1 MRHSFLNN
9 LLVSI
14 LSVLTCLCL
23 AYSIFG
29 AGLYICTT
37 PEATKTIGSSFSNWD
52 RAVFPE
58 EDMAAIAESVREFSV
73 EGTSSEE
80 LYSEIE
86 NIIQKNYPAVFEAFK
101 TGSLSDEAQKSE
113 YASLFGTSSLS
124 TLSERYSLP
133 QDALSHL
140 SDCTPIFTTGKIS
153 IGVLCAVGIA
163 GLVALGL
170 MRGRKRIGSVLMLS
184 ATLVFL
190 CIVGL
195 IVWAVVDFDSLFT
208 AMHSVLF
215 AKGTW
220 LFDSRSLLIQLFP
233 EAFWIAMAS
242 LWALTS
248 IGLSIVVLIAGKIIK
263 H

>member
-1 MRHSFLNN
+1 MRHSFLNS

-86 NIIQKNYPAVFEAFK
+86 NIIQKTTQQFLRPSKQGAFPMRHK
-101 TGSLSDEAQKSE
+101 NQSMLHS
-113 YASLFGTSSLS
+113 
-124 TLSERYSLP
+124 SER
-133 QDALSHL
+133 
-140 SDCTPIFTTGKIS
+140 
-153 IGVLCAVGIA
+153 AV
-163 GLVALGL
+163 
-170 MRGRKRIGSVLMLS
+170 
-184 ATLVFL
+184 
-190 CIVGL
+190 
-195 IVWAVVDFDSLFT
+195 
-208 AMHSVLF
+208 
-215 AKGTW
+215 
-220 LFDSRSLLIQLFP
+220 
-233 EAFWIAMAS
+233 
-242 LWALTS
+242 
-248 IGLSIVVLIAGKIIK
+248 
-263 H
+263 

>member
-86 NIIQKNYPAVFEAFK
+86 NIIQKNYPTVFEAFK

-113 YASLFGTSSLS
+113 YASLFPFKRLHPYFHHRKNIYRS
-124 TLSERYSLP
+124 TLRSWHCRVGCSWFAARKKTHRERTY
-133 QDALSHL
+133 AFCHL
-140 SDCTPIFTTGKIS
+140 
-153 IGVLCAVGIA
+153 GVPLYCGTYCVG
-163 GLVALGL
+163 G
-170 MRGRKRIGSVLMLS
+170 
-184 ATLVFL
+184 
-190 CIVGL
+190 C
-195 IVWAVVDFDSLFT
+195 
-208 AMHSVLF
+208 
-215 AKGTW
+215 
-220 LFDSRSLLIQLFP
+220 
-233 EAFWIAMAS
+233 
-242 LWALTS
+242 
-248 IGLSIVVLIAGKIIK
+248 
-263 H
+263 

>member
-1 MRHSFLNN
+1 MHHSFLNS

-153 IGVLCAVGIA
+153 VGVLCAVSIA

-170 MRGRKRIGSVLMLS
+170 LRGRN
-184 ATLVFL
+184 A
-190 CIVGL
+190 
-195 IVWAVVDFDSLFT
+195 
-208 AMHSVLF
+208 
-215 AKGTW
+215 
-220 LFDSRSLLIQLFP
+220 
-233 EAFWIAMAS
+233 
-242 LWALTS
+242 
-248 IGLSIVVLIAGKIIK
+248 
-263 H
+263 

>member
-1 MRHSFLNN
+1 MRHSFLNS

-86 NIIQKNYPAVFEAFK
+86 SIIQKNYPAVFEAFK

-113 YASLFGTSSLS
+113 YASLFGTNS
-124 TLSERYSLP
+124 
-133 QDALSHL
+133 
-140 SDCTPIFTTGKIS
+140 
-153 IGVLCAVGIA
+153 
-163 GLVALGL
+163 
-170 MRGRKRIGSVLMLS
+170 
-184 ATLVFL
+184 
-190 CIVGL
+190 
-195 IVWAVVDFDSLFT
+195 
-208 AMHSVLF
+208 
-215 AKGTW
+215 
-220 LFDSRSLLIQLFP
+220 
-233 EAFWIAMAS
+233 
-242 LWALTS
+242 
-248 IGLSIVVLIAGKIIK
+248 
-263 H
+263 